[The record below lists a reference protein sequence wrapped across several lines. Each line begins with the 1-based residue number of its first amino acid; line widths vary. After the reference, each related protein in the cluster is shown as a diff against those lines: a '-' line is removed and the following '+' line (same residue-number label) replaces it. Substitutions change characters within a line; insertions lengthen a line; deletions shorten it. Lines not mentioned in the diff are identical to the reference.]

1 MRACPLHLLQ
11 IIRYPYH
18 VAALTRSHCFTITT
32 AIMPTFARVLCTL
45 LKLVPLGIYV
55 RAACCKFDMPILGC
69 DEPLC
74 PVVLGEPAVN
84 GCTFTGNSL
93 ELRHACETGWVP
105 WLNGILQGW
114 KIDKTVVC
122 SEADSFQLLRL
133 LGAAEILGWVMLWI
147 LPQFG
152 ALWLTV
158 FMGFGLHFHLK
169 YLNDNAKDCG
179 LQLGLFIAAFIVLC
193 LENYDDE
200 TKEAP
205 KVPSPAKKKKAAKAD

>member
-1 MRACPLHLLQ
+1 
-11 IIRYPYH
+11 
-18 VAALTRSHCFTITT
+18 
-32 AIMPTFARVLCTL
+32 MPTFARVLCTL

-84 GCTFTGNSL
+84 GLPGCTFTGNSL